1 MFKKILIANRG
12 EIACRIIA
20 SAKRMGIATVAVY
33 SEADRD
39 IRHVREADEAIC
51 IGKPPAAES
60 YLNGDRI
67 IAACQDSGAE
77 AIHPGYG
84 FLSENAEFAEKL
96 QAAGIAFI
104 GPKACAIRA
113 MGDKITS
120 KKLAAE
126 AGVNTIP
133 GFDGVVPDADRAVE
147 IADEI
152 GYPVIIKASA
162 GGGGKGMRIAH
173 DKAECREG
181 FERAT
186 SEAQSS
192 FGDGR
197 IFIEKFISN
206 PRHIEIQVLADGHG
220 HAIAL
225 NERECSIQRRYQKVV
240 EEAPSVFLNDE
251 TRSKMME
258 QAVALAKA
266 VNYQSAGTVEM
277 VVDERKNFYFLEMN
291 TRLQVE
297 HPITEMITGVD
308 LVEWMIR
315 IADGEH
321 LTIQQ
326 KDVGINGWSMEAR
339 IYAENPSRGFL
350 PSTGRIR
357 KYRAPPT
364 SQHVRLDTGIEE
376 GSEISMFYDPM
387 IAKLITWGESREQ
400 AMQAMNDSLN
410 RYYIRGVDTNIAFL
424 SSILN
429 KPDFRS
435 GKFNTSFI
443 EKKYPNNFSM
453 EPIDATLHP
462 HVMSAISAIHHRH
475 HIRAGTISGQIE
487 GYGRHVNLSWVVI
500 MEGIEYLTRIQHD
513 EDDNGITVEFEEG
526 VYKVVDDW
534 TIADPVYAG
543 RVGDK
548 DISFQIEKSDFRYDI
563 VCDSYVGRV
572 MVCRPETARLNRL
585 MPVKAPPD
593 HSRYLLSPMPGL
605 LVSLSVEV
613 GQKIKPGEELAVI
626 EAMKMENSLQA
637 EQSCVVAGIFAE
649 PGDKLEVDQPILE
662 FEQGVGETR
671 I

>member
-1 MFKKILIANRG
+1 MFRKILIANRG

-33 SEADRD
+33 SEADRNMK
-39 IRHVREADEAIC
+39 HVREADEASC
-51 IGKPPAAES
+51 IGKPPVAES

-67 IAACQDSGAE
+67 IQVCQESGAE

-84 FLSENAEFAEKL
+84 FLSENADFAEKL
-96 QAAGIAFI
+96 EIAGIAFI
-104 GPKACAIRA
+104 GPKADAIRA

-126 AGVNTIP
+126 AGVHVIP

-147 IADEI
+147 IAGEV

-173 DKAECREG
+173 DDLECREG

-240 EEAPSVFLNDE
+240 EEAPSVFLDHE
-251 TRSKMME
+251 TRSNMMT

-266 VNYQSAGTVEM
+266 VDYQSAGTVEM
-277 VVDERKNFYFLEMN
+277 VVDEKRNFYFLEMN

-297 HPITEMITGVD
+297 HPVTEMITGVD

-321 LTIQQ
+321 LTIKQEA
-326 KDVGINGWSMEAR
+326 VGVNGCSMEAR
-339 IYAENPSRGFL
+339 IYAENPVRGFL

-357 KYRAPPT
+357 KYQAPQT
-364 SQHVRLDTGIEE
+364 SQRVRLDTGIEE
-376 GSEISMFYDPM
+376 GSEISIFYDPM
-387 IAKLITWGESREQ
+387 IAKLITWGETRER
-400 AMQAMNDSLN
+400 AMEVMKDALN
-410 RYYIRGVDTNIAFL
+410 QYYIRGVDTNIAFL

-429 KPDFRS
+429 KPGFRS
-435 GKFNTSFI
+435 GEFNTAFI
-443 EKKYPNNFSM
+443 EREYPNNFSM
-453 EPIDATLHP
+453 ESIGASLHP
-462 HVMSAISAIHHRH
+462 YVVSAISSIHHRY

-487 GYGRHVNLSWVVI
+487 GYGRHVNLNWVVI
-500 MEGIEYLTRIQHD
+500 MEDVEYPTHIRQG
-513 EDDNGITVEFEEG
+513 ESDNEIIVVFDGNR
-526 VYKVVDDW
+526 YKVVDDW
-534 TIADPVYAG
+534 TLADPVY
-543 RVGDK
+543 VGKVNDR
-548 DISFQIEKSDFRYDI
+548 DISFQIEKSDFRYDV
-563 VCDSYVGRV
+563 VCNSYVGRV
-572 MVCRPETARLNRL
+572 MVCRSETARLNRL
-585 MPVKAPPD
+585 MPVKIPPD

-605 LVSLSVEV
+605 LVSLLVEV
-613 GQKIKPGEELAVI
+613 GQKVKPGEELAVI

-637 EQSCVVAGIFAE
+637 EQSCVVARILAG

>member
-1 MFKKILIANRG
+1 
-12 EIACRIIA
+12 
-20 SAKRMGIATVAVY
+20 MGIATVAVY
-33 SEADRD
+33 SEADRNT
-39 IRHVREADEAIC
+39 RHVHEADEATC
-51 IGKPPAAES
+51 IGKSSATES

-67 IAACQDSGAE
+67 IEVCLESGAE

-84 FLSENAEFAEKL
+84 FLSENADFAEKL
-96 QAAGIAFI
+96 EVAGITFI
-104 GPKACAIRA
+104 GPKSHAIRA

-133 GFDGVVPDADRAVE
+133 GFDGVVADASQAVE
-147 IADEI
+147 IAREV

-173 DKAECREG
+173 DDTECREG

-197 IFIEKFISN
+197 IFIEKFIIN
-206 PRHIEIQVLADGHG
+206 PRHIEIQVLADSHG
-220 HAIAL
+220 HVIAL

-251 TRSKMME
+251 TRGKMMA

-266 VNYQSAGTVEM
+266 VDYQSAGTVEM
-277 VVDERKNFYFLEMN
+277 VVDERRNFYFLEMN

-297 HPITEMITGVD
+297 HPITEMITGID

-315 IADGEH
+315 IAGGEH
-321 LTIQQ
+321 LTIKQE
-326 KDVGINGWSMEAR
+326 DVGINGWSMESR
-339 IYAENPSRGFL
+339 IYAENPDRGFL

-357 KYRAPPT
+357 KYQIPPT

-376 GSEISMFYDPM
+376 GSEISIFYDPM
-387 IAKLITWGESREQ
+387 IAKLITWGETREQ
-400 AMQAMNDSLN
+400 AMEAMTDSLN

-443 EKKYPNNFSM
+443 EKEYPNNFST
-453 EPIDATLHP
+453 EPIGASLLP
-462 HVMSAISAIHHRH
+462 YVVSAISSIHHRH
-475 HIRAGTISGQIE
+475 HVRAGTISGQIE
-487 GYGRHVNLSWVVI
+487 GYGLHVNLNWVVI
-500 MEGIEYLTRIQHD
+500 IGDVEYLTQIQQD
-513 EDDNGITVEFEEG
+513 ENDNDIIVAFEG
-526 VYKVVDDW
+526 NSYKVVDDW
-534 TIADPVYAG
+534 TIADPVYVG
-543 RVGDK
+543 KVGDK

-563 VCDSYVGRV
+563 VCDSHVGKV

-585 MPVKAPPD
+585 MPVKRPPD

-605 LVSLSVEV
+605 LVSLLVEV
-613 GQKIKPGEELAVI
+613 GQQVKPGAELAVI

-637 EQSCVVAGIFAE
+637 EQSSIVARILVE

-662 FEQGVGETR
+662 FR
-671 I
+671 